1 MKRISKKILY
11 REHSP
16 FNKVTDYVDQ
26 DEWFQVETQMNR
38 GPDSKLVDKDLVTVF
53 NKHRNDSMPD
63 DRGNPSSGCIYIN
76 NSKKNQVLNVEI
88 GEIETHELSLIH
100 I

>member
-1 MKRISKKILY
+1 
-11 REHSP
+11 
-16 FNKVTDYVDQ
+16 
-26 DEWFQVETQMNR
+26 MNR

-76 NSKKNQVLNVEI
+76 NSKKNQVLM
-88 GEIETHELSLIH
+88 LK
-100 I
+100 

>member
-26 DEWFQVETQMNR
+26 NEWFQVETQMNR

-63 DRGNPSSGCIYIN
+63 DRGNPSSGDRK
-76 NSKKNQVLNVEI
+76 SVV
-88 GEIETHELSLIH
+88 
-100 I
+100 